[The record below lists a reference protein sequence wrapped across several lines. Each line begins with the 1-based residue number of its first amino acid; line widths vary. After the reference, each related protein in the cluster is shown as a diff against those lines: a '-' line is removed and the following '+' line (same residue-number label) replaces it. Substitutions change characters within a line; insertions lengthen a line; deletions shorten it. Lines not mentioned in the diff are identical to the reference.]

1 MYGMAG
7 GGLTSEFTSAGSM
20 PYIVVS
26 SQSPSH
32 SNILIPR
39 AAHAKERRP
48 LRTSWLGPRYC
59 VWLQLAFYDSIG
71 QKNARHAGS
80 IAR

>member
-48 LRTSWLGPRYC
+48 LRTRTLSSPLLLMALPLVEVAPVWMPLGETKRM
-59 VWLQLAFYDSIG
+59 
-71 QKNARHAGS
+71 
-80 IAR
+80 